1 MKSSKWMMMVF
12 AALAAWILPSIAS
25 AQLPMPNPGAMIQ
38 LRADDPRCSEGSAC
52 FMVGEYRPGG
62 VVRSFERM
70 LEIVNRGRPE
80 ARHISMEQLDA
91 ANECGIMY
99 VRGTGDARV
108 FGANGTCS
116 RNGTTERVTFES
128 FCGESRVCARW
139 PYANR
144 VYRVPS
150 VRILTPDER
159 AEEMA
164 REIANAVDT
173 ETVPAPASLGANLRE
188 LIELRRSS
196 QPPTDEHEVAVLTAM
211 ANALDRA
218 GGTSASTPA
227 PVDMDF
233 SVPDAEAATGAALAD
248 ARTRIISLEQEL
260 ATARAAIEGRWHW
273 WITFVACLIG
283 MFAMFFIGRW
293 SAPRIRVEDEEAP
306 NEPVVPRRELDEAL
320 ERATVAEQSA
330 DSLRAWWLAIKEV
343 FEKATGKSDPKPNE
357 IGEFIQHAHDNVV
370 VWNGSLKDLTPAQLR
385 EEREQAKLFRQ
396 MREEWQTTPG
406 VDAAFTLNVR
416 NVAKTLAAWWRLDTL
431 TKAWSGMEPAFA
443 LSPTA
448 PDGGLAAYLDGRV
461 EREIEAV
468 RLDEAEKRRELVA
481 QRDGFERQL
490 IEARR
495 EIKALIESPP
505 PVAGDPGAEKR
516 RALALVNERVGA
528 KLDETLAEFGKI
540 ADGES
545 VGIEEMRAE
554 LRLVKRQKVAPILDF
569 LQRVLIGVTGARKE
583 LDVLLAP
590 HETGEV
596 VREPGRIYT
605 PPRPS
610 LPSVPPPPPDA
621 EAHPDLFGEEGMA
634 ALGDT
639 AEATPIA
646 EEKTRFVKNPLLE
659 AERAQSE
666 LPAENTNPFA
676 EHPDFAGGNG
686 TSRDDETTKVVH
698 VDGNGRPRRNTH
710 RGIGFAAAEPP
721 PAPEPIAVPVAPPE
735 GSPEGE

>member
-1 MKSSKWMMMVF
+1 
-12 AALAAWILPSIAS
+12 
-25 AQLPMPNPGAMIQ
+25 
-38 LRADDPRCSEGSAC
+38 
-52 FMVGEYRPGG
+52 
-62 VVRSFERM
+62 
-70 LEIVNRGRPE
+70 
-80 ARHISMEQLDA
+80 MEQLDA

-144 VYRVPS
+144 VYHVPS
-150 VRILTPDER
+150 VRILTPGER

-164 REIANAVDT
+164 REISGDEST
-173 ETVPAPASLGANLRE
+173 ETVPAPAAMGAQLTE
-188 LIELRRSS
+188 LAGLMESS
-196 QPPTDEHEVAVLTAM
+196 QPPTTAQVRGVIMAMGDALT
-211 ANALDRA
+211 RVG
-218 GGTSASTPA
+218 GGTPAETPR
-227 PVDMDF
+227 VDMDF
-233 SVPDAEAATGAALAD
+233 GVPDAEAATDAAHAD
-248 ARTRIISLEQEL
+248 ARTRVISLEREL

-306 NEPVVPRRELDEAL
+306 NEPMVPRRELDEAL

-406 VDAAFTLNVR
+406 VDPAFILNVR
-416 NVAKTLAAWWRLDTL
+416 NVAKTLAAWWRLDAL

-490 IEARR
+490 IEAHR
-495 EIKALIESPP
+495 EIKALIEIPP
-505 PVAGDPGAEKR
+505 PAVGDPDAER
-516 RALALVNERVGA
+516 RRTLALVNERVGA

-569 LQRVLIGVTGARKE
+569 LQRVLIGVAGARKE

-590 HETGEV
+590 HETEEV

-605 PPRPS
+605 PPRPA
-610 LPSVPPPPPDA
+610 LPSVPPPPSA
-621 EAHPDLFGEEGMA
+621 EETSYPGLFGDGAMDD
-634 ALGDT
+634 LGET
-639 AEATPIA
+639 AEATPIVD
-646 EEKTRFVKNPLLE
+646 EKTRFVKNPLLE
-659 AERAQSE
+659 AERAKSE

-686 TSRDDETTKVVH
+686 ASRDDETTKVVH
-698 VDGNGRPRRNTH
+698 VDGNGRPRRDTH

-721 PAPEPIAVPVAPPE
+721 PVPEPIAVPVIPPD
-735 GSPEGE
+735 GSSEGE